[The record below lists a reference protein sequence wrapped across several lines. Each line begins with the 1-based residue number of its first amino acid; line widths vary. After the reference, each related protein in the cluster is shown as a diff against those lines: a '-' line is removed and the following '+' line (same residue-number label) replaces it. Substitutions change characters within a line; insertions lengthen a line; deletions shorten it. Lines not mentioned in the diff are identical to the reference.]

1 MSIRSKSHDRDKALA
16 RARDLFWKQGFHATS
31 LKDIEAALHMHP
43 GSIYAAFG
51 NKETLFRMA
60 LERYAEEVAE
70 SRQKILDAAPDA
82 LEGLARFVET
92 AHPVTRD
99 DLPQPACF
107 LAKTGMDT
115 GLTQPALRA
124 AISALLD
131 RTEAAFAQTYR
142 QAQAEGALPA
152 NADPDNLARRLHA
165 TLTGIGV
172 YALRPERREQARLMA
187 RDLADEIRALRH
199 LAS

>member
-1 MSIRSKSHDRDKALA
+1 MTIRSKSHDRDKALS

-31 LKDIEAALHMHP
+31 LKDIEAALRMHP

-60 LERYAEEVAE
+60 LERYAQEIAE
-70 SRQKILDAAPDA
+70 SRQKILDAAPDV
-82 LEGLARFVET
+82 LEGLARFVES
-92 AHPVTRD
+92 AHPVVRD
-99 DLPQPACF
+99 DVPQPACF

-124 AISALLD
+124 AILDLLD
-131 RTEAAFAQTYR
+131 RSEASFVAIYR

-152 NADPDNLARRLHA
+152 SLDPSQTARRLQA

-172 YALRPERREQARLMA
+172 YAMRPDRREQARDMA
-187 RDLADEIRALRH
+187 ADLAREIRAMRV